1 MNVNN
6 KTRITVGIPVYNS
19 ERSIKKRIEEINSQ
33 TFQDFSIVISD
44 NASTDKTRE
53 ICEEISKND
62 ERITVFHQ
70 EKNRGQYWN
79 FNFVL
84 NKAETEYFVMATGDD
99 IWSKNFLENNIKFLE
114 TNKQFTGSIGE
125 VSLFHRNGENIEV
138 IRNTKKFEYV
148 MPVNGEFEK
157 KLSSYL
163 RYSMGTQFYS
173 IFRTKDIKFANFFKN
188 NSNYGMWQ
196 SDFAT
201 ILKILKKGELNVDVK
216 SFYYKEISN
225 KSKSIIHYMKKMEF
239 SNNEILFSELI
250 FSSWFLKEFGI
261 KEYFKNLHV
270 LLFYNIK
277 WLRSILGEIT
287 RMCKRLIFGQE
298 KYW

>member
-1 MNVNN
+1 MN
-6 KTRITVGIPVYNS
+6 KKITIGIPVYNS
-19 ERSIKKRIEEINSQ
+19 EKSIKKRIEEINSQ

-125 VSLFHRNGENIEV
+125 VSLFHRNGENIEI

-148 MPVNGEFEK
+148 MPVNGEFGE

-163 RYSMGTQFYS
+163 RYSMGAQFFS

-188 NSNYGMWQ
+188 NSNNGMWQ

-201 ILKILKKGELNVDVK
+201 ILKVLKKGELNVDMK

-239 SNNEILFSELI
+239 SNNEILFSKLI

-261 KEYFKNLHV
+261 KEYFKNSHV

-277 WLRSILGEIT
+277 WLKSILGEIT